1 MELWNPKR
9 SPNRQEKLLRGMKLA
24 RVPVS
29 VKENNNQTLIY
40 GYLNVC
46 SYIYYWFKKNTK
58 HHTIGDKEEKKGRF
72 ADIDIKKRFLSRK
85 SSRFWFSE
93 LFEQKWW
100 VWTFCLSNQQQKVSL

>member
-72 ADIDIKKRFLSRK
+72 ADIDIKKTFFVKKVVPFLIFRALWAKMVS
-85 SSRFWFSE
+85 
-93 LFEQKWW
+93 
-100 VWTFCLSNQQQKVSL
+100 VNILSI